1 MLIFEKESLKQE
13 DNSTSSNSENDF
25 KELDIEIDKVI
36 RGETSFEEE
45 KHNKNSGDQSP
56 LHKKEPKKNHRKNY
70 NNNFKENIKGLKI
83 KNILKQTCQT
93 QKENPAFVEQNKKN
107 FILYLINSDRTLLN
121 NIKYAN
127 SINNCFNINNN
138 ININNYNS
146 YFTNINQN
154 NEKNSFHMNNGS
166 NMNYLNNNNYL
177 NELILYLYNQ
187 KINNC
192 IDNNN
197 KLKSCTYSNVNTT
210 MNVNNISL
218 LNVFNNQLNDFEL
231 QKMQENNMNQNIMTN
246 LNISNNNYINKNTI
260 NRNGINSIYNINNN
274 NENLLPIQIR
284 MKLIN
289 NNLNEFNQNL
299 LLLNSLKNNNNLNLM
314 NSQPQ
319 IGFNLHNIHNINNA
333 NDEMQSNSLQS
344 LQSKLINLNKSKER
358 LNYIN
363 SNNSTY
369 KRKGNQ
375 KPDVDVNKNI
385 INLMDIF
392 LCRDLRTTLMIKN
405 IPNKYTISS
414 FLEEINTYFKFT
426 YDIFYLPI
434 DYVNKCNLGFAFI
447 NFVEPFHII
456 LFYEL
461 YRGKK
466 WKKFNSDKICELL
479 YAKFQGKKEL
489 ISHFEKGKVLS
500 FESEEKRPLIL
511 ATPNPLPKI
520 NLPLCFFDLFIKIYP
535 HISYEIKDFEN
546 VKKNNN
552 GKNGHHSPVTPIF
565 SINGNFYK
573 N

>member
-45 KHNKNSGDQSP
+45 KHNENSDDQSP
-56 LHKKEPKKNHRKNY
+56 VHSKETKKNHRKNH
-70 NNNFKENIKGLKI
+70 NNNFKETIKELNK
-83 KNILKQTCQT
+83 KNILKQIYQA
-93 QKENPAFVEQNKKN
+93 QKENSAFVEKNKKN
-107 FILYLINSDRTLLN
+107 LILALINSDRTLLN
-121 NIKYAN
+121 NLNYSN
-127 SINNCFNINNN
+127 NINNCFNINNN

-146 YFTNINQN
+146 YFTNINQSNVKN
-154 NEKNSFHMNNGS
+154 NILMNNGG

-187 KINNC
+187 KINDC
-192 IDNNN
+192 IDNN
-197 KLKSCTYSNVNTT
+197 KLNSCTYSNVNTT

-231 QKMQENNMNQNIMTN
+231 KKMQDNNIKSNIIAN
-246 LNISNNNYINKNTI
+246 LNVLNNNYINKNTI
-260 NRNGINSIYNINNN
+260 SSNGINSINNII

-284 MKLIN
+284 MQLIN

-299 LLLNSLKNNNNLNLM
+299 LLLNSIKNNNNLNLM
-314 NSQPQ
+314 NNQAQ
-319 IGFNLHNIHNINNA
+319 IGFNYNNMNNINKA
-333 NDEMQSNSLQS
+333 NDEIQNNSLHA
-344 LQSKLINLNKSKER
+344 LQSKLKNLNQNKEKP
-358 LNYIN
+358 NYIN
-363 SNNSTY
+363 SNSTY
-369 KRKGNQ
+369 KRKSNQ
-375 KPDVDVNKNI
+375 KSDLDMNKNI

-414 FLEEINTYFKFT
+414 FLDEINTYFKFT

-511 ATPNPLPKI
+511 ATPNPLPRI

-552 GKNGHHSPVTPIF
+552 GKTHHSPVTPIF
-565 SINGNFYK
+565 SINGNFNK